1 MPNGYRTI
9 SQVIQSNLP
18 SIAKIRRQDPEVA
31 QSVVVEF
38 ITDFVEFLNVG
49 KIMNASQISQ
59 TSIYLLQ
66 YFPHL
71 NLADLRLFFDKM
83 KLGHYG
89 KFYDSVDGQLILS
102 KMEEYSHERMNEH
115 EKLRMAQHLEELKRN
130 PIGEGYH
137 PDVIE
142 AIKNAMGEKKIVRNP
157 KTERVL
163 TPTEVFTQRC
173 IRQFDN
179 LFSKYGLP
187 HKSGRFI
194 KIGNTLMDYQKF
206 MNRKFENATN
216 QN

>member
-1 MPNGYRTI
+1 MPNDYRSI

-71 NLADLRLFFDKM
+71 NLADLRHFFDRM

-102 KMEEYSHERMNEH
+102 KMDEYNQERMDEF
-115 EKLRMAQHLEELKRN
+115 ERVRLQQHRDEVKNN

-137 PDVIE
+137 PTVIE
-142 AIKNAMGEKKIVRNP
+142 AIKVAVGERKTNPSENVKKEKIPANA
-157 KTERVL
+157 
-163 TPTEVFTQRC
+163 FHQRC
-173 IRQFDN
+173 IGQFDN
-179 LFSKYGLP
+179 LYKKYGLSTS
-187 HKSGRFI
+187 SGRFL
-194 KIGNTLMDYQKF
+194 KIGASIMSTEQF
-206 MNRKFENATN
+206 VNRKFENASN
-216 QN
+216 PK

>member
-1 MPNGYRTI
+1 MPTDYRTI

-102 KMEEYSHERMNEH
+102 KMEEYSQERMNEH
-115 EKLRMAQHLEELKRN
+115 EHLRMAQHREELKSN

-142 AIKNAMGEKKIVRNP
+142 AIKKAMGEKKIVSKP
-157 KTERVL
+157 KVEIIL
-163 TPTEVFTQRC
+163 TPADVFTQRC

>member
-49 KIMNASQISQ
+49 KIMNASQIAQ

-102 KMEEYSHERMNEH
+102 KMEEYSQERMNEH
-115 EKLRMAQHLEELKRN
+115 EHLRMAQHREELKSN

-142 AIKNAMGEKKIVRNP
+142 AIKKAMGEKKIVSKP
-157 KTERVL
+157 KVERVL
-163 TPTEVFTQRC
+163 TPAEVFTQRC

-194 KIGNTLMDYQKF
+194 KIGDTLMDYEKF